1 MYILL
6 QYMSKKIPTNK
17 KYENVRA
24 KTDTGKFEMF
34 LCLHTHSKILK
45 SHMKCGVDIN
55 IDLR

>member
-24 KTDTGKFEMF
+24 KTDTGKLEMF
-34 LCLHTHSKILK
+34 LCSDTHSKILK
-45 SHMKCGVDIN
+45 SHMKCGVY
-55 IDLR
+55 LR